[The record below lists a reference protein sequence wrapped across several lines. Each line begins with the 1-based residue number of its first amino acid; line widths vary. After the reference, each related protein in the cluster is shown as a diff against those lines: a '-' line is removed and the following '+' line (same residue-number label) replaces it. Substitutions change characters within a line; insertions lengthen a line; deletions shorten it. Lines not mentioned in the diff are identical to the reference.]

1 MNGSFRVGSL
11 FGIPF
16 YVNASWFIV
25 LALVTFSYGTELGAT
40 FPQLGGAASFS
51 LGFVSALLLFSSVL
65 AHELGHSFVAMRQ
78 GIEVKSISLFLFG
91 GLASFDRESK
101 TPGQAFW
108 VAIAG
113 PLVSLGLF
121 GLLRTLLVG
130 FSTLSPLAAVI
141 SLLASINLILA
152 LFNLI
157 PGLPLD
163 GGNVLKAIVWK
174 ITGDPYKGVVFAGRV
189 GQIFG
194 WLAIGTGLLPILL
207 GYGPQWWNILIG
219 SFLLQNAG
227 RAAQSAQIERTLS
240 SRTAADAITPHSP
253 IVRSDL
259 TLREFAN
266 QHVIGNAREW
276 KRFLVV
282 NETGHM
288 IGAIAADDTKK
299 IATSDWVKTTVAEL
313 TEPLSLETIAAS
325 ASLLDALKMMERIH
339 QNELPV
345 ADENGAII
353 GLFEKNTAIEIL
365 RSEREASSSET
376 SDPPDIIANNE
387 SSQ

>member
-16 YVNASWFIV
+16 YVNTSWFIV

-40 FPQLGGAASFS
+40 FPQLGFAASFL
-51 LGFVSALLLFSSVL
+51 LGLVAALLLFSSVL

-121 GLLRTLLVG
+121 GLLRSVLFG
-130 FSTLSPLAAVI
+130 FNTLSPLTAVI

-194 WLAIGTGLLPILL
+194 WLAIGTGLLPVFF
-207 GYGPQWWNILIG
+207 GYGPQLWNILIG

-240 SRTAADAITPHSP
+240 SRTAADAITPDSP

-266 QHVIGNAREW
+266 QHIIGNTREW

-282 NETGHM
+282 DETGKM

-299 IATSDWVKTTVAEL
+299 IATSDWVRTTVAEL
-313 TEPLSLETIAAS
+313 TQPLTLETITAS
-325 ASLLDALKMMERIH
+325 TSLLEALQMMERIH

-345 ADENGAII
+345 ADETGAII

-365 RSEREASSSET
+365 RSERETET
-376 SDPPDIIANNE
+376 HDTPKSAEVQVSNE
-387 SSQ
+387 

>member
-16 YVNASWFIV
+16 YVNTSWFIV

-40 FPQLGGAASFS
+40 FPQLGVAPSFL
-51 LGFVSALLLFSSVL
+51 LGLVSALLLFSSVL

-121 GLLRTLLVG
+121 GMLRTALLG
-130 FSTLSPLAAVI
+130 FNTLSPLTAVI

-194 WLAIGTGLLPILL
+194 WLAIGTGLLPLFF
-207 GYGPQWWNILIG
+207 GYGPQLWNILIG

-240 SRTAADAITPHSP
+240 SRTAADAITPDSP

-266 QHVIGNAREW
+266 QHIIGNVREW

-282 NETGHM
+282 DDAGKM
-288 IGAIAADDTKK
+288 IGAIAADDMKK
-299 IATSDWVKTTVAEL
+299 VATSDWVRTTVAEL
-313 TEPLSLETIAAS
+313 TQPLTLETIAAR
-325 ASLLDALKMMERIH
+325 ASLLEALQMMERIH

-345 ADENGAII
+345 ADETGAII

-365 RSEREASSSET
+365 RSERETATDET
-376 SDPPDIIANNE
+376 SKKPDIRVSNE
-387 SSQ
+387 

>member
-1 MNGSFRVGSL
+1 MNGSFRVGTL

-16 YVNASWFIV
+16 YVNTSWFIV
-25 LALVTFSYGTELGAT
+25 LALVTLSYGTELGAT
-40 FPQLGGAASFS
+40 FPQLGFTASLV
-51 LGFVSALLLFSSVL
+51 LGLIAALLLFSSVL

-121 GLLRTLLVG
+121 GILRALLFGVT
-130 FSTLSPLAAVI
+130 TLSPVTAIV

-189 GQIFG
+189 GQVFG
-194 WLAIGTGLLPILL
+194 WLSIGTGLLPIFL

-240 SRTAADAITPHSP
+240 SRTAADAITPNSP
-253 IVRSDL
+253 IVRRDI

-266 QHVIGNAREW
+266 QHVIGNTREW

-282 NETGHM
+282 DEAGKM
-288 IGAIAADDTKK
+288 IGAIATDDTKT

-313 TEPLSLETIAAS
+313 TQPLSLETIAAS
-325 ASLLDALKMMERIH
+325 ASILEALQMMERIH

-345 ADENGAII
+345 IDETGAII

-365 RSEREASSSET
+365 RSEREAST
-376 SDPPDIIANNE
+376 PDTPEAKEILTNQE
-387 SSQ
+387 

>member
-16 YVNASWFIV
+16 YVNTSWFIV

-40 FPQLGGAASFS
+40 FPQLGVAPSFL
-51 LGFVSALLLFSSVL
+51 LGLVAALLLFSSVL

-121 GLLRTLLVG
+121 GMLRTALLG
-130 FSTLSPLAAVI
+130 FNTLSPLTAVI

-194 WLAIGTGLLPILL
+194 WLAIGTGLLPLFF
-207 GYGPQWWNILIG
+207 GYGPQLWNILIG

-240 SRTAADAITPHSP
+240 SRTAADAITPDSP

-266 QHVIGNAREW
+266 QHIIGNVREW

-282 NETGHM
+282 DDAGKM

-299 IATSDWVKTTVAEL
+299 VATSDWVRTTVAEL
-313 TEPLSLETIAAS
+313 TQPLTLETIAAR
-325 ASLLDALKMMERIH
+325 ASLLEALQMMERIH

-345 ADENGAII
+345 ADETGAII

-365 RSEREASSSET
+365 RSERETATDET
-376 SDPPDIIANNE
+376 SKKPDIRVSNE
-387 SSQ
+387 

>member
-16 YVNASWFIV
+16 YVNTSWFIV

-40 FPQLGGAASFS
+40 FPQLGVAPSFL
-51 LGFVSALLLFSSVL
+51 LGLVAALLLFSSVL

-121 GLLRTLLVG
+121 GMLRTALLG
-130 FSTLSPLAAVI
+130 FNTLSPLTAVI

-194 WLAIGTGLLPILL
+194 WLAIGTGLLPLFF
-207 GYGPQWWNILIG
+207 GYGPQLWNILIG

-240 SRTAADAITPHSP
+240 SRTAADAITPDSP

-266 QHVIGNAREW
+266 QHIIGNVREW

-282 NETGHM
+282 DDAGKM
-288 IGAIAADDTKK
+288 IGAIAADDMKK
-299 IATSDWVKTTVAEL
+299 VATSDWVRTTVAEL
-313 TEPLSLETIAAS
+313 TQPLTLETIAAR
-325 ASLLDALKMMERIH
+325 ASLLEALQMMERIH

-345 ADENGAII
+345 ADETGAII

-365 RSEREASSSET
+365 RSERETATDET
-376 SDPPDIIANNE
+376 SKKPDIRVSNE
-387 SSQ
+387 

>member
-16 YVNASWFIV
+16 YVNTSWFIV

-40 FPQLGGAASFS
+40 FPRLGVAPSFL
-51 LGFVSALLLFSSVL
+51 LGLVSALLLFSSVL

-121 GLLRTLLVG
+121 GMLRTALLG
-130 FSTLSPLAAVI
+130 FNTLSPLTAVI

-194 WLAIGTGLLPILL
+194 WLAIGTGLLPLFF
-207 GYGPQWWNILIG
+207 GYGPQLWNILIG

-240 SRTAADAITPHSP
+240 SRTAADAITPDSP

-266 QHVIGNAREW
+266 QHIIGNVREW

-282 NETGHM
+282 DDAGKM
-288 IGAIAADDTKK
+288 IGAIAADDMKK
-299 IATSDWVKTTVAEL
+299 VATSDWVRTTVAEL
-313 TEPLSLETIAAS
+313 TQPLTLETIAAR
-325 ASLLDALKMMERIH
+325 ASLLEALQMMERIH

-345 ADENGAII
+345 ADETGAII

-365 RSEREASSSET
+365 RSERETATDET
-376 SDPPDIIANNE
+376 SKKPDIRVSNE
-387 SSQ
+387 

>member
-1 MNGSFRVGSL
+1 V
-11 FGIPF
+11 
-16 YVNASWFIV
+16 V
-25 LALVTFSYGTELGAT
+25 
-40 FPQLGGAASFS
+40 
-51 LGFVSALLLFSSVL
+51 
-65 AHELGHSFVAMRQ
+65 
-78 GIEVKSISLFLFG
+78 
-91 GLASFDRESK
+91 
-101 TPGQAFW
+101 
-108 VAIAG
+108 
-113 PLVSLGLF
+113 
-121 GLLRTLLVG
+121 
-130 FSTLSPLAAVI
+130 

-194 WLAIGTGLLPILL
+194 WLAIGTGILPVFF
-207 GYGPQWWNILIG
+207 GYGPQLWNILIG

-240 SRTAADAITPHSP
+240 SCTAADAITPNSP
-253 IVRSDL
+253 IVRNDL

-282 NETGHM
+282 DETGKM

-313 TEPLSLETIAAS
+313 TQPLTLETIAAS
-325 ASLLDALKMMERIH
+325 SSLLEALQMMERIH

-345 ADENGAII
+345 ADETGAII

-365 RSEREASSSET
+365 RSEREASTSET
-376 SDPPDIIANNE
+376 SKTQEIIAGNE
-387 SSQ
+387 

>member
-16 YVNASWFIV
+16 YVNTSWFIV
-25 LALVTFSYGTELGAT
+25 LALVTFSYGSQLGAT
-40 FPQLGGAASFS
+40 FPELGATTSTL
-51 LGFVSALLLFSSVL
+51 LGLVSALLLFSSVL
-65 AHELGHSFVAMRQ
+65 AHELGHSFVAMSQ

-113 PLVSLGLF
+113 PLVSLAIFF
-121 GLLRTLLVG
+121 GLRLLLGSVT
-130 FSTLSPLAAVI
+130 TLSPITAVL

-189 GQIFG
+189 GQVIG
-194 WLAIGTGLLPILL
+194 WLAIGLGLIPIFL
-207 GYGPQWWNILIG
+207 GGAPQLWTVLIG
-219 SFLLQNAG
+219 WFLLQNAG

-240 SRTAADAITPHSP
+240 NRTAADAISPNSP
-253 IVRSDL
+253 IVRRDL

-276 KRFLVV
+276 KRYLVV
-282 NETGHM
+282 DEDGKLV
-288 IGAIAADDTKK
+288 GAIAVDDTRAV
-299 IATSDWVKTTVAEL
+299 ATSDWVKTTVADL
-313 TEPLSLETIAAS
+313 TKPLSLETIS
-325 ASLLDALKMMERIH
+325 ADTSLLEALQTMERLK
-339 QNELPV
+339 QNEMPV
-345 ADENGAII
+345 TDASGAIV
-353 GLFEKNTAIEIL
+353 GLFEKNTALEIL
-365 RSEREASSSET
+365 RASRESE
-376 SDPPDIIANNE
+376 PDAEKPDTEPTLSNVE
-387 SSQ
+387 

>member
-16 YVNASWFIV
+16 YVNTSWFIV

-40 FPQLGGAASFS
+40 FPQLGVAPSFL
-51 LGFVSALLLFSSVL
+51 LGLVSALLLFSSVL

-121 GLLRTLLVG
+121 GMLRTALLG
-130 FSTLSPLAAVI
+130 FNTLSPLTAVI

-194 WLAIGTGLLPILL
+194 WLAIGTGLLPLFF
-207 GYGPQWWNILIG
+207 GYGPQLWNILIG

-240 SRTAADAITPHSP
+240 SRTAADAITPDSP

-266 QHVIGNAREW
+266 QHIIGNVREW

-282 NETGHM
+282 DDAGKM

-299 IATSDWVKTTVAEL
+299 VATSDWVRTTVAEL
-313 TEPLSLETIAAS
+313 TQPLTLETIAAR
-325 ASLLDALKMMERIH
+325 ASLLEALQMMERIH

-345 ADENGAII
+345 ADETGAII

-365 RSEREASSSET
+365 RSERETATDET
-376 SDPPDIIANNE
+376 SKKPDIRVSNE
-387 SSQ
+387 

>member
-1 MNGSFRVGSL
+1 
-11 FGIPF
+11 
-16 YVNASWFIV
+16 
-25 LALVTFSYGTELGAT
+25 
-40 FPQLGGAASFS
+40 
-51 LGFVSALLLFSSVL
+51 
-65 AHELGHSFVAMRQ
+65 MRQ

-121 GLLRTLLVG
+121 GMLRTALLG
-130 FSTLSPLAAVI
+130 FNTLSPLTAVI

-194 WLAIGTGLLPILL
+194 WLAIGTGLLPLFF
-207 GYGPQWWNILIG
+207 GYGPQLWNILIG

-240 SRTAADAITPHSP
+240 SRTAADAITPDSP

-266 QHVIGNAREW
+266 QHIIGNVREW

-282 NETGHM
+282 DDAGKM
-288 IGAIAADDTKK
+288 IGAIAADDMKK
-299 IATSDWVKTTVAEL
+299 VATSDWVRTTVAEL
-313 TEPLSLETIAAS
+313 TQPLTLETIAAR
-325 ASLLDALKMMERIH
+325 ASLLEALQMMERIH

-345 ADENGAII
+345 ADETGAII

-365 RSEREASSSET
+365 RSERETATDET
-376 SDPPDIIANNE
+376 SKKPDIRVSNE
-387 SSQ
+387 